1 MKSKTV
7 DDHLATVSADRRRA
21 LEKLLKTIRSIIPG
35 AVECIS
41 YGIPAFRLD
50 GVVVA
55 GFCATRQG
63 CSYVPFSG
71 TTLTTLARELGRF
84 EMTKSSLHF
93 ELDAPWPATLV
104 RKLIRARVAE
114 TRG

>member
-1 MKSKTV
+1 MKPTTI
-7 DDHLATVSADRRRA
+7 DDYLATVSADRRRV
-21 LEKLLKTIRSIIPG
+21 LEKLRKTIRTILPR

-63 CSYVPFSG
+63 ASYVPFSG
-71 TTLTTLARELGRF
+71 TTLTTLARELGRY
-84 EMTKSSLHF
+84 ELTKSSLHF
-93 ELDAPWPATLV
+93 ELDAPLPATLV

-114 TRG
+114 TRD